1 MLPISRRDASAV
13 VLGCALLA
21 CAGAGTT
28 GCSSEEGAPSGECTG
43 ETAAALRTCAAG
55 ATLKGIDVS
64 YYQGT
69 VDWTKVKGA
78 GQAFAFVRVSDGV
91 NYPDSKF
98 AANWP
103 ALKKAGLVR
112 GLYQYFRPTQ
122 DVQAQVDL
130 LFTKLN
136 AAGGLQPGDLPPV
149 LDLETDGGLAASTV
163 VARAKDWLAKVE
175 AKIGVKPI
183 VYTAAFMSPT
193 IGTSFGAYPLWV
205 ANYGATCPLM
215 PSGWTNWNIW
225 QNSDSGSV
233 SGVGGPVDTNFFNG
247 DGKKLQG
254 LTLKPAT
261 TTPPSGNE
269 PGLEPEDLDMVRD
282 DPTPEDGSQGG
293 TLGDSNRAPSQE
305 TAAAPLDPCAR

>member
-21 CAGAGTT
+21 CAGVGTT
-28 GCSSEEGAPSGECTG
+28 GCSSEEGAPSSECTG

-69 VDWTKVKGA
+69 VDWAKVKGA

-103 ALKKAGLVR
+103 AVKKAGLVR
-112 GLYQYFRPTQ
+112 GVYQYFRPTQ

-130 LFTKLN
+130 LLNKLA

-175 AKIGVKPI
+175 AKIGAKPI
-183 VYTAAFMSPT
+183 VYTAAFMSQT
-193 IGTSFGAYPLWV
+193 IGTSFGSYPLWV

-215 PSGWTNWNIW
+215 PSGWTNWSFW
-225 QNSDSGSV
+225 QNSDSGTV
-233 SGVGGPVDTNFFNG
+233 SGVASPVDTNYFNG
-247 DGKKLQG
+247 DGPKLQG

-261 TTPPSGNE
+261 TKPSGNE

-282 DPTPEDGSQGG
+282 DPRPEDGSQGG
-293 TLGDSNRAPSQE
+293 TMGDSNRTPSQE

>member
-1 MLPISRRDASAV
+1 MLAISRRDARAV

-21 CAGAGTT
+21 CGGVGAT
-28 GCSSEEGAPSGECTG
+28 GCSSEEGAPSSECTG
-43 ETAAALRTCAAG
+43 ETASALRTCAAG
-55 ATLKGIDVS
+55 KTLQGIDVS

-69 VDWTKVKGA
+69 VDWAKVKGA
-78 GQAFAFVRVSDGV
+78 GQSFAIVRVSDGV

-103 ALKKAGLVR
+103 AVKKAGLVR

-130 LFTKLN
+130 LFNKLN

-183 VYTAAFMSPT
+183 VYTAAFMSQT
-193 IGTSFGAYPLWV
+193 IGTNFGGYPLWV

-215 PSGWTNWNIW
+215 PSGWTNWSIW
-225 QNSDSGSV
+225 QNSDSGNV
-233 SGVGGPVDTNFFNG
+233 SGVGGNVDTNFFNG
-247 DGKKLQG
+247 DAKKLEG
-254 LTLKPAT
+254 LTLKPAQG
-261 TTPPSGNE
+261 TPSTG
-269 PGLEPEDLDMVRD
+269 PGLEPEDLDPVRD
-282 DPTPEDGSQGG
+282 DPTPADGSQGG
-293 TLGDSNRAPSQE
+293 TLGDSNKGPTQDTTSAPI
-305 TAAAPLDPCAR
+305 DPCAR

>member
-1 MLPISRRDASAV
+1 MLAISRRDARAV

-21 CAGAGTT
+21 CGGLGST
-28 GCSSEEGAPSGECTG
+28 GCSSGEPEAPSSECTG

-55 ATLKGIDVS
+55 PTLKGIDVS

-78 GQAFAFVRVSDGV
+78 GQSFAIVRVSDGV

-98 AANWP
+98 TTNWSGV
-103 ALKKAGLVR
+103 KKAGIVR

-130 LFTKLN
+130 MFDKLA

-175 AKIGVKPI
+175 AKIGAKPI
-183 VYTAAFMSPT
+183 VYTAAFMSQT
-193 IGTSFGAYPLWV
+193 IGTSFGSYPLWV

-215 PSGWTNWNIW
+215 PSGWTNWSIW

-233 SGVGGPVDTNFFNG
+233 SGVSGNVDTNFFNG
-247 DGKKLQG
+247 DGAKLNG
-254 LTLKPAT
+254 LTLKPANG
-261 TTPPSGNE
+261 TPSTG
-269 PGLEPEDLDMVRD
+269 PGLEPEDIDPTLD

-293 TLGDSNRAPSQE
+293 TLGDSNKAPPQD
-305 TAAAPLDPCAR
+305 TASAPIDPCAR

>member
-1 MLPISRRDASAV
+1 MLAISRRDARAV

-21 CAGAGTT
+21 CAGVGTT
-28 GCSSEEGAPSGECTG
+28 GCSSEDGAPSNECTG
-43 ETAAALRTCAAG
+43 ETAAPLRTCAAG
-55 ATLKGIDVS
+55 PTLKGIDVS

-78 GQAFAFVRVSDGV
+78 GQSFAFVRVSDGV
-91 NYPDSKF
+91 NYPDTKF

-103 ALKKAGLVR
+103 AVKNAGLVR

-130 LFTKLN
+130 LFAKLT

-183 VYTAAFMSPT
+183 VYTAAFMSTT
-193 IGTSFGAYPLWV
+193 IGTSFAGYPLWV

-215 PSGWTNWNIW
+215 PSGWSDWNIW
-225 QNSDSGSV
+225 QHSDSGSV
-233 SGVGGPVDTNFFNG
+233 SGVAGPVDSNYFNG
-247 DGKKLQG
+247 SVAQLQA
-254 LTLKPAT
+254 LTLKAAG
-261 TTPPSGNE
+261 TTPSNE
-269 PGLEPEDLDMVRD
+269 NGIDPKDLDIVRD
-282 DPTPEDGSQGG
+282 DPTPQDGSQGG
-293 TLGDSNRAPSQE
+293 TLGDSNNAPAQD

>member
-1 MLPISRRDASAV
+1 MLAISRRDARAV
-13 VLGCALLA
+13 VIGCALLA
-21 CAGAGTT
+21 CGGLGTT
-28 GCSSEEGAPSGECTG
+28 GCSSADPEAPSSECTG

-69 VDWTKVKGA
+69 VDWTKVKAA
-78 GQAFAFVRVSDGV
+78 GQSFAFVRVSDGV

-103 ALKKAGLVR
+103 AVKKAGLVR

-122 DVQAQVDL
+122 DVQGQVDL
-130 LFTKLN
+130 LFAKLN

-149 LDLETDGGLAASTV
+149 LDLETDGGLASSTV

-183 VYTAAFMSPT
+183 VYTAAFMSQT
-193 IGTSFGAYPLWV
+193 IGTNFGGYPLWV

-215 PSGWTNWNIW
+215 PSGWSNWSIW

-233 SGVGGPVDTNFFNG
+233 GGVSGNVDTNFFNG
-247 DGKKLQG
+247 DGAALQK
-254 LTLKPAT
+254 LTLKPAGG
-261 TTPPSGNE
+261 TPSTG

-282 DPTPEDGSQGG
+282 DPTPADGSQGG
-293 TLGDSNRAPSQE
+293 TLGDSNKAPSQE
-305 TAAAPLDPCAR
+305 TAAAAIEPCAR